1 MIKAE
6 GHSLPRAIFNEM
18 KRKNLLAQYWS
29 YEKLFHKAI
38 FDIAHNDLQVPDY
51 RIKRNCFEKNK
62 TI

>member
-1 MIKAE
+1 MEWTLIKAE

-38 FDIAHNDLQVPDY
+38 FDIAHNDLQVPD
-51 RIKRNCFEKNK
+51 
-62 TI
+62 